1 MSDANAESN
10 GDITIL
16 LGEACRGDQRA
27 RSDLWEAVYDELRAI
42 ASRQMAS
49 ERPDNTLQP
58 TALVHEAYVRLLGGE
73 RVAPK
78 DRAYFF
84 ASAARAMSRI
94 LIERARRRNDA
105 KRGQGTD
112 ALEQLIGTNP
122 ENPDSRLDAL
132 ENALEELSQ
141 TDSEVHEVVLL
152 RFFAG
157 LDVEG
162 TADALDISTRS
173 VKRKWAYGRAWL
185 YMQMS
190 KTTT

>member
-1 MSDANAESN
+1 MSDANAGST

-16 LGEACRGDQRA
+16 LGEACQGDACA

-105 KRGQGTD
+105 KRGLGND

-122 ENPDSRLDAL
+122 DDPDSRLDAL

-141 TDSEVHEVVLL
+141 TDPEVHEVVLL

-157 LDVEG
+157 LDIEG
-162 TADALDISTRS
+162 VAEALDISART

-185 YMQMS
+185 FMQMS
-190 KTTT
+190 KNTT